1 MKKNIWVYPIKSM
14 MSYGD
19 LINKDSAKLLESLTN
34 KLNNEYEFNII
45 EDLSKVKK
53 DDFLLILVQSGGSEA
68 IFKNEIYNT
77 YPGPYY
83 LLTYGASNSLAA
95 SLEILTFLKDNSK
108 KCEVLHG
115 NDDYIVD
122 RIKALYE
129 NRINSKV
136 VRLGVIGKPSDW
148 LISSEVNY
156 NRALDVFNIELID
169 IDDKEVIEEINKI
182 NEKGLSNSYDFKYDN
197 KELDKALRIHEALK
211 VIVKKYDLDGFTIR
225 CFDIIKAVKS
235 STCLSLALFNK
246 EGIIASCEGDIP
258 AMISAY
264 VALKVLNA
272 KAFQANPQWID
283 PVNNIVEFAHCTL
296 PLDMSINTTLD
307 THFESGIG
315 IGLHGE
321 LKTGDITIL
330 KINSRLDEFYVEEG
344 NLFTNEYRKDRC
356 RTQVKIKL
364 NLDASYFLRSSLG
377 NHHQIIYGHHK
388 KELKEFLESNGL
400 REVI

>member
-211 VIVKKYDLDGFTIR
+211 VIVKKYNLDGFTIR

-283 PVNNIVEFAHCTL
+283 PVNNTVEFAHCTL

-364 NLDASYFLRSSLG
+364 NSDASYFLRSSLG

>member
-19 LINKDSAKLLESLTN
+19 LINKDSAKLLESLTD

-156 NRALDVFNIELID
+156 SRALDVFNIELID

-182 NEKGLSNSYDFKYDN
+182 NEKGLSNSYNFKYDN

-211 VIVKKYDLDGFTIR
+211 VIVKKYNLDGFTIR

-246 EGIIASCEGDIP
+246 DGIIASCEGDIP

-364 NLDASYFLRSSLG
+364 SSDASYFLRSSLG

>member
-169 IDDKEVIEEINKI
+169 INDKEVIEEINKI

-283 PVNNIVEFAHCTL
+283 PVNNTVEFAHCTL

>member
-34 KLNNEYEFNII
+34 KLNNEFEFNII
-45 EDLSKVKK
+45 EDLSRVKK
-53 DDFLLILVQSGGSEA
+53 ADLLLILVQSGGSEA

-197 KELDKALRIHEALK
+197 KELDKVLRIHEALK
-211 VIVKKYDLDGFTIR
+211 VIVKKYNLDGFTIR

-283 PVNNIVEFAHCTL
+283 PVNNTVEFAHCTL

-364 NLDASYFLRSSLG
+364 NSDASYFLRSSLG

>member
-45 EDLSKVKK
+45 EDLTKVKK

-115 NDDYIVD
+115 NDNYIVD
-122 RIKALYE
+122 RIKTLYD

-169 IDDKEVIEEINKI
+169 INDKEVIEEINKI

-283 PVNNIVEFAHCTL
+283 PVNNTVEFAHCTL

>member
-1 MKKNIWVYPIKSM
+1 MNKIYLYPIKSM

-19 LINKDSAKLLESLTN
+19 LISKDSAKLIDSLTQ
-34 KLNNEYEFNII
+34 KLNGEYEFVIVD
-45 EDLSKVKK
+45 DLFKVK
-53 DDFLLILVQSGGSEA
+53 DGDFLLILVQSGGSEA
-68 IFKNEIYNT
+68 IFKKEIYSLF
-77 YPGPYY
+77 PGPFY

-95 SLEILTFLKDNSK
+95 SLEILTFLKDNGRK
-108 KCEVLHG
+108 GEVLHG
-115 NDDYIVD
+115 NDDYIAD
-122 RIKALYE
+122 RIKTLYE
-129 NRINSKV
+129 NNKV
-136 VRLGVIGKPSDW
+136 KIKPARLGVIGVPSDW
-148 LISSEVNY
+148 LISSDVNY
-156 NRALDVFNIELID
+156 ARAEDVFNIELVD
-169 IDDKEVIEEINKI
+169 IDDKEVVEEINKI
-182 NEKGLSNSYDFKYDN
+182 NETGLSNSYDFKYDN
-197 KELDKALRIHEALK
+197 KELDKALRIHKALK
-211 VIVKKYDLDGFTIR
+211 VIVKKYNLDGFTIR

-264 VALKVLNA
+264 VALKVLNE

-283 PVNNIVEFAHCTL
+283 PVNNTVEFAHCTL

-364 NLDASYFLRSSLG
+364 NSDASYFLRSSLG